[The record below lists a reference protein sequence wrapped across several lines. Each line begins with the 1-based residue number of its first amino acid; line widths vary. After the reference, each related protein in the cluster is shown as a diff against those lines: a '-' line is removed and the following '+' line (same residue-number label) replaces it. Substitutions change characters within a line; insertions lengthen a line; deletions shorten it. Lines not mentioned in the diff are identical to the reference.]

1 MERIK
6 KRLETALNHL
16 MLAENEV
23 NRLRIMKKPVC
34 YDESACDLIKGIKA
48 CTDRIVSMA
57 TEREG

>member
-23 NRLRIMKKPVC
+23 NRLKIMKKPTTLS
-34 YDESACDLIKGIKA
+34 DESLTILAEIEKISAKIKQ
-48 CTDRIVSMA
+48 
-57 TEREG
+57 

>member
-23 NRLRIMKKPVC
+23 NRLKIMKKPTELG
-34 YDESACDLIKGIKA
+34 DESLTILAEIENLAAKIK
-48 CTDRIVSMA
+48 R
-57 TEREG
+57 